1 MAFRREVS
9 PLDKIVLKFI
19 SKSPRQL
26 NVILNDQT
34 LARAHR
40 IMKPTKS
47 RTHKAK
53 QEVIRALLRGGRLGD
68 DTLPASFFDPS
79 MTRLEI
85 IGAKIS
91 TVFIEMVRWVEWI
104 GFIVESIE
112 TGFYYWAFL
121 SKICPK
127 LHSVNFSGCFRLTD
141 EAMEVL
147 LKNCPEIKEMNI
159 DNCRKLTD
167 VTLDYLRKLAP
178 RLQSFD
184 ISGNFNMTISG
195 ITKLIERHPNHSK
208 FIKVHVS
215 GHAVTDQTIRI
226 ITAKCRK
233 LHSLSAGY
241 CAITDEALIAL
252 LKKRESVSRLY
263 LHWNVAIT
271 DQFLRFLGSEAR
283 NLQELNLC
291 GVKTVSADSI
301 VAAIHAKMGVRNELF
316 DSTVPLPSDDNPEP
330 ERKRLKKI
338 DFRYTTV
345 TKEVAAAV
353 KERYP
358 ELQVTF

>member
-9 PLDKIVLKFI
+9 PLDKTVLKFI

-40 IMKPTKS
+40 IMKPAKS

-79 MTRLEI
+79 MTRIEI
-85 IGAKIS
+85 VGAKIS
-91 TVFIEMVRWVEWI
+91 TVFIVM
-104 GFIVESIE
+104 
-112 TGFYYWAFL
+112 L

-127 LHSVNFSGCFRLTD
+127 LHAVNFSGCFRLTD
-141 EAMEVL
+141 EAIEVL
-147 LKNCPEIKEMNI
+147 LKHCSEIKEMNI

-167 VTLDYLRKLAP
+167 LTLDYLRKLAP

-208 FIKVHVS
+208 FTKVHVS
-215 GHAVTDQTIRI
+215 GHAVTDQTIRT

-241 CAITDEALIAL
+241 CAITDEALIGL

-301 VAAIHAKMGVRNELF
+301 VAAIHAKMDARDELL

-338 DFRYTTV
+338 DFRYTSV

>member
-91 TVFIEMVRWVEWI
+91 TIFIEM
-104 GFIVESIE
+104 
-112 TGFYYWAFL
+112 L

-147 LKNCPEIKEMNI
+147 LKNCPEMKEMNI

-167 VTLDYLRKLAP
+167 LTLDYLRKLAP

-301 VAAIHAKMGVRNELF
+301 VAAIHAKMGVRNELL

>member
-1 MAFRREVS
+1 MAFRREVL
-9 PLDKIVLKFI
+9 PLDKLVLKFI
-19 SKSPRQL
+19 AKTPRQSS
-26 NVILNDQT
+26 VILNEQT
-34 LARAHR
+34 LERAHR
-40 IMKPTKS
+40 IIHPS
-47 RTHKAK
+47 
-53 QEVIRALLRGGRLGD
+53 D
-68 DTLPASFFDPS
+68 DTLPVSFFDSS
-79 MTRLEI
+79 MTRIEI

-91 TVFIEMVRWVEWI
+91 TIFIEMVDVHWLVVALRERQ
-104 GFIVESIE
+104 
-112 TGFYYWAFL
+112 TKLATT
-121 SKICPK
+121 CPNM
-127 LHSVNFSGCFRLTD
+127 HSVNFSGCFRLTD
-141 EAMEVL
+141 DAIEML
-147 LKNCPEIKEMNI
+147 LKYCPDIKDLNLE
-159 DNCRKLTD
+159 NCRKLTD
-167 VTLDYLRKLAP
+167 LTLDHLRKFAP

-184 ISGNFNMTISG
+184 ISGNFNMTIAG
-195 ITKLIERHPNHSK
+195 ITKLIEKHPNHSK
-208 FIKVHVS
+208 FTKVHIS
-215 GHAVTDQTIRI
+215 GHAVTDQTIKT

-291 GVKTVSADSI
+291 GVKSVSADSI
-301 VAAIHAKMGVRNELF
+301 VAAIHAKMGARNDML
-316 DSTVPLPSDDNPEP
+316 DSTLSLPSDDNPEP

-345 TKEVAAAV
+345 TKEAAAAV
-353 KERYP
+353 KEWYP